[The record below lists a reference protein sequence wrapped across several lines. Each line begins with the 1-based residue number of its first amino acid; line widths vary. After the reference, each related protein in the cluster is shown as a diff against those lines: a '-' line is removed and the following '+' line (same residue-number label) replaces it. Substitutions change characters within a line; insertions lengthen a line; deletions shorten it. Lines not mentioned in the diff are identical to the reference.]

1 MATLYVSEFGG
12 LAVERA
18 QVMSHPPLASQ
29 TIAIAGASAQAT
41 NAFKPDTRLIR
52 VHTDAICS
60 VAIGPNPTAVTT
72 AMRMVAG
79 ATEYFGVMPGDKIAV
94 ISNT

>member
-1 MATLYVSEFGG
+1 MATLYVSEHGG
-12 LAVERA
+12 LGIQGA

-29 TIAIAGASAQAT
+29 TVASGGTSAAVT
-41 NAFKPDTRLIR
+41 NAFKDDTRLIR

-60 VAIGPNPTAVTT
+60 IAIGPSPTAVTT
-72 AMRMVAG
+72 AMRMAAG
-79 ATEYFGVMPGDKIAV
+79 QTEYFGVMPGHKIAV